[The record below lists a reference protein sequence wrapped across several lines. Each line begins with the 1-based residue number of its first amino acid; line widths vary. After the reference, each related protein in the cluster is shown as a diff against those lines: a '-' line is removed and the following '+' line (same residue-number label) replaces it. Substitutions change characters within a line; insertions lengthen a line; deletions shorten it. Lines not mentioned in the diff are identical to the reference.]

1 VNVERRES
9 PQRFADTIRLHRT
22 PAGDDRRSRR
32 SFATHVAVRGIL
44 ALAALA
50 VLGAPWADASAT
62 VPDGPPPSPLVQQAI
77 ALEHGE
83 GVPKDQKQAAALY
96 CVAARDGDAEALF
109 GLGWMYANGRGV
121 ARDDATAAALFA
133 HAAAAGHEHAR
144 RMLERVGSEPGLL
157 PPCMDAPATQD
168 ALAADALSPDASAV
182 EPYADPFAALSPRK
196 QKIIEIARNLAP
208 RFEIEPALAL
218 AVIATESN
226 FEPDARSP
234 KDARGLMQLIPET
247 AARFNVRNA
256 YDVHDNM
263 RGGLAYLRWLLSYY
277 RGEVALVAAAY
288 NAGEG
293 TVDRYGGVPPFPET
307 RDYVRRVL
315 RLFHRSW
322 HPYDPALVT
331 PSKVADTV
339 RRPETTGSGLS
350 KPTTDRSA
358 RQPD

>member
-1 VNVERRES
+1 VHNE
-9 PQRFADTIRLHRT
+9 FRLRSFRD
-22 PAGDDRRSRR
+22 PCAGTGEVRRSL
-32 SFATHVAVRGIL
+32 AVG
-44 ALAALA
+44 ALAAL
-50 VLGAPWADASAT
+50 LAPWAAASDT
-62 VPDGPPPSPLVQQAI
+62 VPQSPLPSPLVQQAI

-83 GVPKDQKQAAALY
+83 GVAKDQKQAAALY

-133 HAAAAGHEHAR
+133 HAAAAGHADAQ
-144 RMLERVGSEPGLL
+144 RMLARMGAEPGLL
-157 PPCMDAPATQD
+157 PPCMAVPVI
-168 ALAADALSPDASAV
+168 LDASAD
-182 EPYADPFAALSPRK
+182 EASSMDDLAFRGDPFAELPPRK
-196 QKIIEIARNLAP
+196 QKIIAMVRSLAP
-208 RFEIEPALAL
+208 RFSVEPALAL

-256 YDVHDNM
+256 FDAHDNM

-293 TVDRYGGVPPFPET
+293 AVDRYGGIPPYPET
-307 RDYVRRVL
+307 RDYVKRVL
-315 RLFHRSW
+315 RLFRRSW
-322 HPYDPALVT
+322 HPYDPALVA
-331 PSKVADTV
+331 PSKLADSFDGV
-339 RRPETTGSGLS
+339 ETTVNRLS
-350 KPTTDRSA
+350 KSAADRVAPS
-358 RQPD
+358 RR